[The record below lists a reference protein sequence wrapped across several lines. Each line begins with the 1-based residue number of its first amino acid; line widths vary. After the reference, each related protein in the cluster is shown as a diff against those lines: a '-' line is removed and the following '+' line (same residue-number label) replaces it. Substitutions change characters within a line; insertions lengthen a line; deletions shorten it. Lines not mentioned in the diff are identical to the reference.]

1 MLIRTAL
8 IFLAMTVCAV
18 AFHEHTFAVFE
29 LRELLLERTLNL
41 WELMEQLEYV
51 TQAQREVVYSDIA
64 KIQAEIN
71 RIIAELIRLDKLQ
84 H

>member
-8 IFLAMTVCAV
+8 ILLAMPVCAV
-18 AFHEHTFAVFE
+18 AFHKHTFAVFE

-71 RIIAELIRLDKLQ
+71 RIIEELILLDKQQ

>member
-8 IFLAMTVCAV
+8 ILLAMTVCAV

-51 TQAQREVVYSDIA
+51 TQAQRDVVYSDIA

-71 RIIAELIRLDKLQ
+71 RIIVELIRLDKLQ

>member
-1 MLIRTAL
+1 MLVRTL
-8 IFLAMTVCAV
+8 ILYAVMTVCAL

-51 TQAQREVVYSDIA
+51 TQEQRDRVYSDIRQ
-64 KIQAEIN
+64 IQAEIN
-71 RIIAELIRLDKLQ
+71 GIIAELIRLDKLQ

>member
-64 KIQAEIN
+64 QIQAEIN
-71 RIIAELIRLDKLQ
+71 RIIEELILLDKQQ

>member
-1 MLIRTAL
+1 MLWRAL
-8 IFLAMTVCAV
+8 SLLLLLTVSAM

-41 WELMEQLEYV
+41 WELFEQLEYV

-71 RIIAELIRLDKLQ
+71 RIIEELILLDKQQ

>member
-8 IFLAMTVCAV
+8 ILLAMTVCAV

-51 TQAQREVVYSDIA
+51 AQAQRDVVYSDIA

-71 RIIAELIRLDKLQ
+71 RIIQELIRLDKLQ

>member
-8 IFLAMTVCAV
+8 VFLAMTVCAV

-64 KIQAEIN
+64 QIQAEIN
-71 RIIAELIRLDKLQ
+71 RIIEELILLDKQQ

>member
-71 RIIAELIRLDKLQ
+71 RIIEELILLDKQQ

>member
-8 IFLAMTVCAV
+8 ILLAMTVCAV

-51 TQAQREVVYSDIA
+51 TQAQRDVVYSDIA

-71 RIIAELIRLDKLQ
+71 RIIEELILLDKQQ

>member
-1 MLIRTAL
+1 
-8 IFLAMTVCAV
+8 
-18 AFHEHTFAVFE
+18 
-29 LRELLLERTLNL
+29 
-41 WELMEQLEYV
+41 LEYV

-71 RIIAELIRLDKLQ
+71 RIIEELILLDKQQ

>member
-51 TQAQREVVYSDIA
+51 TQAQREVVYSDIRQ
-64 KIQAEIN
+64 IQAEIN
-71 RIIAELIRLDKLQ
+71 RIIEELILLDKQQ

>member
-1 MLIRTAL
+1 MLWRAL
-8 IFLAMTVCAV
+8 SLLLLLTVSAV

-51 TQAQREVVYSDIA
+51 TQAQRDVVYSDIA

-71 RIIAELIRLDKLQ
+71 RIIEELILLDKQQ

>member
-1 MLIRTAL
+1 MLWRAL
-8 IFLAMTVCAV
+8 SLLLLLTVSAV

-51 TQAQREVVYSDIA
+51 TPEQRVIVYQEIQDIREQ
-64 KIQAEIN
+64 IQT
-71 RIIAELIRLDKLQ
+71 IIDELIRLDKEQ

>member
-1 MLIRTAL
+1 MLWRAL
-8 IFLAMTVCAV
+8 LLLLLLTVSAV

-71 RIIAELIRLDKLQ
+71 RIIEELIRLDKLQ

>member
-8 IFLAMTVCAV
+8 ILLAMTVCAV

-64 KIQAEIN
+64 QIQAEIN
-71 RIIAELIRLDKLQ
+71 RIIEELILLDKQQ

>member
-29 LRELLLERTLNL
+29 LRELLLEPTLNL

-71 RIIAELIRLDKLQ
+71 RIIEELILLDKQQ

>member
-51 TQAQREVVYSDIA
+51 TQAQRDVVYSDIA

>member
-1 MLIRTAL
+1 
-8 IFLAMTVCAV
+8 VSAV
-18 AFHEHTFAVFE
+18 AFHVHTFAVFE

-51 TQAQREVVYSDIA
+51 TQAQRDVVYSDIA

>member
-41 WELMEQLEYV
+41 WEPMEQLEYV

-64 KIQAEIN
+64 QIQAEIN
-71 RIIAELIRLDKLQ
+71 RIIEELILLDKQQ

>member
-51 TQAQREVVYSDIA
+51 TQAQRDVVYSDIA

-71 RIIAELIRLDKLQ
+71 RIIEELILLDKQQ

>member
-51 TQAQREVVYSDIA
+51 TQAQREVVYSDMA
-64 KIQAEIN
+64 QIQAEIN
-71 RIIAELIRLDKLQ
+71 RIIEELILLDKQQ

>member
-1 MLIRTAL
+1 MLTRTAL

-71 RIIAELIRLDKLQ
+71 RIIEELILLDKQQ

>member
-1 MLIRTAL
+1 
-8 IFLAMTVCAV
+8 
-18 AFHEHTFAVFE
+18 
-29 LRELLLERTLNL
+29 
-41 WELMEQLEYV
+41 MEQLEYV
-51 TQAQREVVYSDIA
+51 TQAQRDVVYSDIA

>member
-8 IFLAMTVCAV
+8 VFLAMTVCAV

-29 LRELLLERTLNL
+29 LRELLLEPTLNL

-71 RIIAELIRLDKLQ
+71 RIIEELILLDKQQ

>member
-1 MLIRTAL
+1 MLWRAL
-8 IFLAMTVCAV
+8 LLLLLLTVSAV

-51 TQAQREVVYSDIA
+51 TQAQRDVVYSDIA

-71 RIIAELIRLDKLQ
+71 RIIEELIRLDKLQ

>member
-29 LRELLLERTLNL
+29 LHELLLERTLNL

-51 TQAQREVVYSDIA
+51 TQAQRDVVYSDIA

-71 RIIAELIRLDKLQ
+71 RIIVELIRLDKLQ

>member
-8 IFLAMTVCAV
+8 VFLAMTVCAV

-71 RIIAELIRLDKLQ
+71 RIIEELILLDKQQ

>member
-1 MLIRTAL
+1 MLWRAL
-8 IFLAMTVCAV
+8 SLLLLLTVSAV

>member
-8 IFLAMTVCAV
+8 ILLAMTVCAV

-71 RIIAELIRLDKLQ
+71 RIIEELILLDKQQ

>member
-1 MLIRTAL
+1 MLVRTIILYAV
-8 IFLAMTVCAV
+8 MTVCAL

-51 TQAQREVVYSDIA
+51 TQEQRDRVYSDIRQ
-64 KIQAEIN
+64 IQSEIN
-71 RIIAELIRLDKLQ
+71 GIIAELIRLDKLQ

>member
-1 MLIRTAL
+1 MAL
-8 IFLAMTVCAV
+8 TVSAV

-71 RIIAELIRLDKLQ
+71 RIIEELILLDKQQ

>member
-1 MLIRTAL
+1 
-8 IFLAMTVCAV
+8 MTVCAV

-51 TQAQREVVYSDIA
+51 TQAQRDVVYSDIA

>member
-1 MLIRTAL
+1 MLWRAL
-8 IFLAMTVCAV
+8 LLLLLLTVSAV

-64 KIQAEIN
+64 QIQAEIN
-71 RIIAELIRLDKLQ
+71 RIIEELILLDKQQ

>member
-1 MLIRTAL
+1 MLVRTAL

-71 RIIAELIRLDKLQ
+71 RIIEELILLDKQQ

>member
-8 IFLAMTVCAV
+8 TLLAMTVCAV

-51 TQAQREVVYSDIA
+51 TQAQRDVVYSDIA

>member
-1 MLIRTAL
+1 MLVRTAL

-64 KIQAEIN
+64 QIQAEIN
-71 RIIAELIRLDKLQ
+71 RIIEELILLDKQQ

>member
-41 WELMEQLEYV
+41 WELFEQLEYV
-51 TQAQREVVYSDIA
+51 TQAQREVVYSDVA

-71 RIIAELIRLDKLQ
+71 RIIEELILLDKQQ

>member
-1 MLIRTAL
+1 MLVRTAL

-51 TQAQREVVYSDIA
+51 TQAQREVVYSDMA
-64 KIQAEIN
+64 QIQAEIN
-71 RIIAELIRLDKLQ
+71 RIIEELILLDKQQ